1 MHALGQALQ
10 RAHRR
15 RHAAHLREE
24 LLRFTRRTVAHHHQP
39 ELRRRPGQ
47 VVVNE
52 AQALV
57 HRYQRR
63 AGSAVAV
70 AGTPKDHR
78 TEGRHD
84 RLRRRRHPEPTLPV
98 ALDPARTVVPALG
111 PGSKELATQA
121 VHGLAQPR
129 LNRLEPPQT
138 GPIEPDCDRSRRPGP
153 PLRPPRPA
161 ARKDRW
167 TRGWE
172 TATLG
177 IAPDAGLY
185 GVASYRISRC
195 GAFPPTTPGC
205 RQRDKIPPCSGRLS
219 RNPDFGCLPQPG
231 NIAKSMTCDCHAR
244 PTPRRARPRPGRPEE
259 AWDDSDASQK
269 CGSSYGSHSV
279 SISNRQC
286 QVATSCG
293 TLAVAA
299 SFYGSSD
306 DVKQLDYCNS
316 ELSPSCPIPVT
327 VENCKSA
334 WNASAANDTCSV
346 TGYANTRP
354 VAVDSGQCTMRARCR
369 RWSTVFPGNPEISPQ
384 YSDFRGSVE
393 QVEDLKNCYGALKT
407 SC

>member
-1 MHALGQALQ
+1 MKTDGTSTGLRASPGSTGRLAIAL
-10 RAHRR
+10 
-15 RHAAHLREE
+15 AAAVLAAV
-24 LLRFTRRTVAHHHQP
+24 LA
-39 ELRRRPGQ
+39 
-47 VVVNE
+47 
-52 AQALV
+52 A
-57 HRYQRR
+57 
-63 AGSAVAV
+63 AG
-70 AGTPKDHR
+70 
-78 TEGRHD
+78 
-84 RLRRRRHPEPTLPV
+84 
-98 ALDPARTVVPALG
+98 PARAQDGPTRAECLDAWDESDASEHCPFSSNQFWMTASNGECSVTTRCRKSDGWASQMQTVTGDLDDMSDLVSCDGTLKI
-111 PGSKELATQA
+111 GSCLSAAEQTALATA
-121 VHGLAQPR
+121 
-129 LNRLEPPQT
+129 
-138 GPIEPDCDRSRRPGP
+138 C
-153 PLRPPRPA
+153 
-161 ARKDRW
+161 
-167 TRGWE
+167 
-172 TATLG
+172 
-177 IAPDAGLY
+177 
-185 GVASYRISRC
+185 
-195 GAFPPTTPGC
+195 
-205 RQRDKIPPCSGRLS
+205 
-219 RNPDFGCLPQPG
+219 
-231 NIAKSMTCDCHAR
+231 
-244 PTPRRARPRPGRPEE
+244 EE

-316 ELSPSCPIPVT
+316 ELSTSCPIPVT